1 MVNED
6 EYLAFGIS
14 GSDEKSQMIGADV
27 AVAYINGYQGYA
39 TDYNITALTP
49 VSFFT
54 QKFLIPFHK
63 ISQSELHSTLSVE
76 LFWKC
81 QKLLNNI
88 NTTEKFSRS
97 LYKSSF

>member
-6 EYLAFGIS
+6 EYLSFGIS

-49 VSFFT
+49 VSFWFKN
-54 QKFLIPFHK
+54 QLQFCNYLICSALK
-63 ISQSELHSTLSVE
+63 
-76 LFWKC
+76 
-81 QKLLNNI
+81 
-88 NTTEKFSRS
+88 
-97 LYKSSF
+97 Y